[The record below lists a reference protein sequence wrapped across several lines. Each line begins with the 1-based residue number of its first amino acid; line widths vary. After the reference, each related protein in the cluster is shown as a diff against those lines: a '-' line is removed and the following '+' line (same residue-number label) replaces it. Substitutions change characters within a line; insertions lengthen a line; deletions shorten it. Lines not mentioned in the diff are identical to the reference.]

1 VFEFVGREKA
11 NHEVRRMCR
20 LLGASPSGYYASRRR
35 PTCPR
40 KTEDARLRDL
50 IIAIHQRSRGNYGM
64 PRIWDE
70 LRFDHNIRCSGKRVR
85 RLMRQLGIKGT
96 HRRRYRKTT
105 ERDASLAVAPD
116 LMNRNFSATK
126 PDEKYVGDITY
137 IRTWEGW
144 LYLAIILDVF
154 SRRIVGWAMGTTLHT
169 ELVVKAFEMAVR
181 RRQAKGTIAHSD
193 QGCQYTSLTYGRRI
207 REAGLVQS
215 MGSRGDCFDNAM
227 AESFFATLECELL
240 DRQIFR
246 TRDEARS
253 AIFDFIEAYYN
264 TERRHSSL
272 RLPGL
277 GMLSPA
283 KFERRW
289 WMAQEA
295 APVTK

>member
-1 VFEFVGREKA
+1 
-11 NHEVRRMCR
+11 MCR

-50 IIAIHQRSRGNYGM
+50 IIAIHRRSRGNYGM

-70 LRFDHNIRCSGKRVR
+70 LRFDHNVCCSGKRVR

-105 ERDASLAVAPD
+105 ERDASLPVAPD
-116 LMNRNFSATK
+116 LVNRDFTASR

-154 SRRIVGWAMGTTLHT
+154 SRRIVGWSMGASLHAL
-169 ELVVKAFEMAVR
+169 LVVEAFEMAVR
-181 RRQAKGTIAHSD
+181 RRRAKGAITHSD
-193 QGCQYTSLTYGRRI
+193 QGSQYGSLTYGRRI

-215 MGSRGDCFDNAM
+215 MSSRGDCFDNAM
-227 AESFFATLECELL
+227 AESFFASLECELL
-240 DRQIFR
+240 DRRSVQ
-246 TRDEARS
+246 TRAEARLEV
-253 AIFDFIEAYYN
+253 FDYIEGFYN
-264 TERRHSSL
+264 TERRHSGL
-272 RLPGL
+272 RRPTG

-283 KFERRW
+283 VFERQW
-289 WMAQEA
+289 LLAQTTLS
-295 APVTK
+295 VTK